1 MRSLTLAMRL
11 SRIPDK
17 QDYLLAISFLAA
29 CLVVRF
35 GIETIAPGIAYYVVM
50 LPAVVFAG
58 IFCGT
63 GPAILAAFVGGA
75 VIASLFQHHGLF
87 DKSVGPAKF
96 DTIVYA
102 LACAAVVWCTSQIRR
117 FAADAVDARAKLQ
130 ETLDSHDMVKN
141 SLQLVSAFLQLQT
154 NKVADG
160 AAKSAIEAAMARVGA
175 VADAHLALQSGRNL
189 QTIECDQMLEALC
202 RRTALLNSA
211 ISLECRANVG
221 LWLDADLAIPISLIA
236 NELLT
241 NALKHAFPPGVEGVV
256 SLTATSEGGTLRMT
270 VSDGG
275 AGLPVSPIQP
285 GLGSTV
291 IASLARQIAA
301 TIETSSPAG
310 GGTAVTLAMRL
321 PAVLE
326 VSNRAAHSMAG

>member
-1 MRSLTLAMRL
+1 
-11 SRIPDK
+11 
-17 QDYLLAISFLAA
+17 
-29 CLVVRF
+29 
-35 GIETIAPGIAYYVVM
+35 
-50 LPAVVFAG
+50 
-58 IFCGT
+58 
-63 GPAILAAFVGGA
+63 
-75 VIASLFQHHGLF
+75 
-87 DKSVGPAKF
+87 
-96 DTIVYA
+96 
-102 LACAAVVWCTSQIRR
+102 
-117 FAADAVDARAKLQ
+117 
-130 ETLDSHDMVKN
+130 
-141 SLQLVSAFLQLQT
+141 
-154 NKVADG
+154 
-160 AAKSAIEAAMARVGA
+160 
-175 VADAHLALQSGRNL
+175 
-189 QTIECDQMLEALC
+189 
-202 RRTALLNSA
+202 
-211 ISLECRANVG
+211 
-221 LWLDADLAIPISLIA
+221 LAIPISLIA